1 VRVSAKESQGGPA
14 QAGAHLPTSCF
25 SIACRAGNAVPYTLA
40 CIAAVDCTG
49 PPCGV
54 FGGCEQG
61 VRTGE

>member
-1 VRVSAKESQGGPA
+1 MRVSAMERKGDRVKQE
-14 QAGAHLPTSCF
+14 GAHLPTSCF

-54 FGGCEQG
+54 GM
-61 VRTGE
+61 RTGEACAV